1 MNIGYDKIHMQ
12 SYLISP
18 LFRERE
24 KRTTFQAR
32 SKMITHFKA
41 NFRREYANLEYPLKC
56 STKHEDSQENIF
68 ISKSL
73 KTYKNNTKFSDFF
86 GNYSKKLMAAMI
98 LLKLL
103 EEREKILENME
114 III

>member
-18 LFRERE
+18 LFSERE

-41 NFRREYANLEYPLKC
+41 NFRREYANLECPFKC

-68 ISKSL
+68 ICKSL
-73 KTYKNNTKFSDFF
+73 KTDKNNTKFNDFF
-86 GNYSKKLMAAMI
+86 GDDSKKLMASI
-98 LLKLL
+98 IFLKLL
-103 EEREKILENME
+103 EERENILENME